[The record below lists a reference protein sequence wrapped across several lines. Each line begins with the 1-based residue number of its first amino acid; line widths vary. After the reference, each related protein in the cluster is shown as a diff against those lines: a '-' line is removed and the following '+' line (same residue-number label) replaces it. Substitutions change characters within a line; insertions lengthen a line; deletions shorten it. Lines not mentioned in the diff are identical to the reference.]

1 MTLYL
6 GELPQVVECSQ
17 SVQLLQRQDQSL
29 MRRWVHEVKV
39 NQVIDACKENVSSYW
54 TVTSTKESSNVFQL
68 HNLNV

>member
-6 GELPQVVECSQ
+6 GELSQVVKCSQ
-17 SVQLLQRQDQSL
+17 GVQLLQRQDQSL

-39 NQVIDACKENVSSYW
+39 NQVVDACKENVPSYW
-54 TVTSTKESSNVFQL
+54 TVTPITQSSNALQL